1 MKYDLFLFDLDD
13 TLLDFKASEGQ
24 SFSLALKSLGVESS
38 AAMFEL
44 YQGENRKLWT
54 LFEKGL
60 TTKEHLKV
68 ERFRKIFETFA
79 IEADPNLANERYQD
93 ALSETVVLIDYS
105 VEICQWLSKRGEIG
119 IITNGIHATQIRRI
133 KNSAI
138 APYISFISVSE
149 ECGYAKPDVR
159 FFEYSAK
166 MAKDF
171 KKNKSL
177 VIGDRIETDIEGAHN
192 FGVSSCWFN
201 PGKITVESP
210 FKPKYEISH
219 LSELEKIVIA

>member
-13 TLLDFKASEGQ
+13 TLLDFKASEGK
-24 SFSLALKSLGVESS
+24 SFSLALQSLGVASNP
-38 AAMFEL
+38 AMFEL
-44 YQGENRKLWT
+44 YQSENRKLWT
-54 LFEKGL
+54 QFEKGL
-60 TTKEHLKV
+60 ITKEHLKV
-68 ERFRKIFETFA
+68 ERFRIIFEAFKVD
-79 IEADPNLANERYQD
+79 ADPSLANERYQD

-105 VEICQWLSKRGEIG
+105 VEICEWLSKRGEIG

-138 APYISFISVSE
+138 SSYISFISVSE

-171 KKNKSL
+171 KKHKSL

-201 PGKITVESP
+201 PGKITVESVI
-210 FKPKYEISH
+210 KPHYEISH
-219 LSELEKIVIA
+219 LSEIEKIVIA